1 MYMRM
6 SDTEKIQYAKDFLDK
21 AEPFCVSQLFEY
33 MSDVYFFV
41 KDREGRFIKVNQAFL
56 KLFGYEKLEQVI
68 GLTDYDMVSH
78 ELAVLY
84 EMDDER
90 IFAGEKIC
98 ELSEPVSSEEGIIS
112 MHIST
117 KLPVKDKEGNIIGL
131 IGMTRDTL
139 KTLDELSP
147 LQEFQAVLD
156 IIEKDYG
163 KTIKIDDLAKAV
175 CMSSSTFLRR
185 FKNQFGITPSN
196 YIKQV
201 RYKMASRLL
210 IESSVS
216 ISEVSY
222 KCGFADQSHMT
233 REFKKLAGL
242 TPKAYRDKFS

>member
-1 MYMRM
+1 
-6 SDTEKIQYAKDFLDK
+6 
-21 AEPFCVSQLFEY
+21 
-33 MSDVYFFV
+33 
-41 KDREGRFIKVNQAFL
+41 
-56 KLFGYEKLEQVI
+56 
-68 GLTDYDMVSH
+68 
-78 ELAVLY
+78 
-84 EMDDER
+84 
-90 IFAGEKIC
+90 
-98 ELSEPVSSEEGIIS
+98 